1 MGGSP
6 ACGAVRGP
14 SVRPTAAEAPVPVS
28 VTGPSGPPPG
38 GLRAGRVGKE
48 TLMEALIGVIGAIV
62 GIALGAAGGMALR
75 NATQGRRLGEARDD
89 ADRVRADAEEEKKR
103 VLLEAKE
110 EALKTRQEVESEV
123 RDRRREVRRA
133 EDRLS
138 SREES
143 LDNRHQGL
151 ERREEQIAEREE
163 AIEQERH
170 EVESL
175 KARQVTKLEEV
186 ANLTNQE
193 ARDQIMQNAQGEME
207 HELAKRYYALEQ
219 KMLADVD
226 EKAKKTVALSIQRL
240 AADVVNESTTA
251 QVKLPNDE
259 MKGRLIGREGR
270 NIRAIEA
277 ATGVDLI
284 IDDTPEAV
292 TVSCFDPIRREVAKI
307 ALTNLIADGR
317 IHPARIEEAVAK
329 AQKEVE
335 ETIARCGEQAVL
347 DAGVRGL
354 NPELVKLLGRLQYR
368 YSYGENV
375 LQHSVEVA
383 RIAGMLAGEIEAD
396 PQISK
401 AGGLLHDI
409 GKALTHEFEGTH
421 IELGEEVARRY
432 NLPPAVTA
440 AINEHHDDDRGSV
453 EAFIVAAADAIS
465 AARPGSRRDTVELY
479 MKRLEALED
488 VANSFDGVQKSYA
501 IQAGREVRILVQPD
515 AIDDAEASNLA
526 RKVVRKIEE
535 NLVYPGEIVVTVVR
549 ETRASE
555 VAH

>member
-1 MGGSP
+1 
-6 ACGAVRGP
+6 
-14 SVRPTAAEAPVPVS
+14 
-28 VTGPSGPPPG
+28 
-38 GLRAGRVGKE
+38 
-48 TLMEALIGVIGAIV
+48 MEALLAVSGAVIGV
-62 GIALGAAGGMALR
+62 ALGAAAATIVR
-75 NATQGRRLGEARDD
+75 NSRQSRRVREARDE
-89 ADRVRADAEEEKKR
+89 AEQVRNEANEEKKR
-103 VLLEAKE
+103 VLIEAKE
-110 EALKTRQEVESEV
+110 EALRTRQEAESEV
-123 RDRRREVRRA
+123 RDRRREVQRA
-133 EDRLS
+133 QDRVA

-143 LDNRHQGL
+143 LDTRQGTL
-151 ERREEQIAEREE
+151 ELREQRLSEREE
-163 AIEQERH
+163 EFEQEH
-170 EVESL
+170 AEIETL
-175 KARQVTKLEEV
+175 KAEQLEKLEAV
-186 ANLTNQE
+186 ANLSHQE
-193 ARDQIMQNAQGEME
+193 ARDQVMRSAEDAMT

-219 KMLADVD
+219 KMFSDID
-226 EKAKKTVALSIQRL
+226 EKARKTIALSIQRL
-240 AADVVNESTTA
+240 AADVVNESTTS
-251 QVKLPNDE
+251 QVALPNDE

-277 ATGVDLI
+277 ATGVDVI

-292 TVSCFDPIRREVAKI
+292 TISCFDPIRREVAKI
-307 ALTNLIADGR
+307 AVTNLVADGR
-317 IHPARIEEAVAK
+317 IHPARIEESVAK
-329 AQKEVE
+329 AAKEVE
-335 ETIARCGEQAVL
+335 TTIARSGEQAVL

-354 NPELVKLLGRLQYR
+354 NPDLIRLLGRLQFR

-383 RIAGMLAGEIEAD
+383 RIAGMLAGEIGAD
-396 PQISK
+396 VQTSK

-432 NLPPAVTA
+432 SLSPAVTA

-479 MKRLEALED
+479 LKRLEALED

-515 AIDDAEASNLA
+515 RIDDAEASDLA

-535 NLVYPGEIVVTVVR
+535 NLVYPGEIMVTVVR
-549 ETRASE
+549 ETRVSE
-555 VAH
+555 VAR

>member
-1 MGGSP
+1 
-6 ACGAVRGP
+6 
-14 SVRPTAAEAPVPVS
+14 
-28 VTGPSGPPPG
+28 
-38 GLRAGRVGKE
+38 
-48 TLMEALIGVIGAIV
+48 MEALIV
-62 GIALGAAGGMALR
+62 GIAAAVGGLVIGIAAALFARSRGRSRRTGAA
-75 NATQGRRLGEARDD
+75 QEEAARIV
-89 ADRVRADAEEEKKR
+89 ASAEEEKKR
-103 VLLEAKE
+103 ALLEAQE
-110 EALKTRQEVESEV
+110 EALKAKQEAEAEL
-123 RDRRREVRRA
+123 RDRRREVQRA
-133 EDRLS
+133 ENRLA
-138 SREES
+138 SRSES
-143 LDNRHQGL
+143 LDNRQEGIELREQRVSDREQDVEHQY
-151 ERREEQIAEREE
+151 EE
-163 AIEQERH
+163 AEA
-170 EVESL
+170 L
-175 KARQVTKLEEV
+175 KAEQAVKLEQV
-186 ANLTNQE
+186 ANLSVQE
-193 ARDQIMQNAQGEME
+193 AKAQIMQTAEHEAE
-207 HELAKRYYALEQ
+207 HELAKRYYSLEQ
-219 KMLADVD
+219 KMLGEVD
-226 EKAKKTVALSIQRL
+226 EKAKKTIALSIQRL
-240 AADVVNESTTA
+240 ASDVVNESTTS
-251 QVKLPNDE
+251 QVALPNDE

-292 TVSCFDPIRREVAKI
+292 TVSCFDPIRREVAKV

-317 IHPARIEEAVAK
+317 IHPARIEEAVNK

-335 ETIARCGEQAVL
+335 DSIARSGEQAVL

-354 NPELVKLLGRLQYR
+354 NPELIRLLGRLQYR

-383 RIAGMLAGEIEAD
+383 RIAGLIAGEIEAD
-396 PQISK
+396 VQTSK

-432 NLPPAVTA
+432 SLSPAVTA

-453 EAFIVAAADAIS
+453 EAFVVAAADAIS

-479 MKRLEALED
+479 LKRLEALED

-501 IQAGREVRILVQPD
+501 IQAGREVRILVEPD
-515 AIDDAEASNLA
+515 EVDDVAASNLA

-549 ETRASE
+549 ETRATE

>member
-1 MGGSP
+1 
-6 ACGAVRGP
+6 
-14 SVRPTAAEAPVPVS
+14 
-28 VTGPSGPPPG
+28 
-38 GLRAGRVGKE
+38 
-48 TLMEALIGVIGAIV
+48 MEALIGVIGAII
-62 GIALGAAGGMALR
+62 GIALGLMTGILLR
-75 NATQGRRLGEARDD
+75 KVSQSRRVNSATDA
-89 ADRVRADAEEEKKR
+89 ADRIRIEAEEEKKR
-103 VLLEAKE
+103 VLFEAKE
-110 EALKTRQEVESEV
+110 EALHTKQEAETEV
-123 RDRRREVRRA
+123 RSRRREVQRA
-133 EDRLS
+133 EDRLDN
-138 SREES
+138 REET
-143 LDNRHQGL
+143 LGKRQQGIEQREQRL
-151 ERREEQIAEREE
+151 VEREGEVDQEQI
-163 AIEQERH
+163 
-170 EVESL
+170 EVEAL
-175 KARQVTKLEEV
+175 KAEQVTKLETI
-186 ANLTNQE
+186 ANLSLQE
-193 ARDQIMQNAQGEME
+193 AKDQIMHSAEGEME
-207 HELAKRYYALEQ
+207 HELSKRYYSLEQ
-219 KMLADVD
+219 KMLSEVD
-226 EKAKKTVALSIQRL
+226 EKAKKVVALSIQRL
-240 AADVVNESTTA
+240 AADVVNESTTS
-251 QVKLPNDE
+251 QVPLPNDE

-307 ALTNLIADGR
+307 ALANLIADGR
-317 IHPARIEEAVAK
+317 IHPARIEETVNK

-335 ETIARCGEQAVL
+335 ETIVRSGDQAVL
-347 DAGVRGL
+347 DADVRGL
-354 NPELVKLLGRLQYR
+354 NPELIKLLGRLQYR

-396 PQISK
+396 VQVSK

-432 NLPPAVTA
+432 DLSAPVTA

-479 MKRLEALED
+479 LKRLEALED
-488 VANSFDGVQKSYA
+488 VANSFDGVQKCFA
-501 IQAGREVRILVQPD
+501 IQAGREVRILVEPD
-515 AIDDAEASNLA
+515 EIDDAQASSLA
-526 RKVVRKIEE
+526 RNVVKKIEE

-549 ETRASE
+549 ETRVTE

>member
-1 MGGSP
+1 
-6 ACGAVRGP
+6 
-14 SVRPTAAEAPVPVS
+14 
-28 VTGPSGPPPG
+28 
-38 GLRAGRVGKE
+38 
-48 TLMEALIGVIGAIV
+48 MEALLTAIGAVV
-62 GIALGAAGGMALR
+62 GIALGVLGAIVAR
-75 NATQGRRLGEARDD
+75 NMTQSRRVGQARNEAEQILGEAG
-89 ADRVRADAEEEKKR
+89 EEKKR
-103 VLLEAKE
+103 LLIEAKE
-110 EALKTRQEVESEV
+110 EALKTRQEMENEL
-123 RDRRREVRRA
+123 RDRRREVQRA
-133 EDRLS
+133 EDRLA

-143 LDNRHQGL
+143 VDSRQSTL
-151 ERREEQIAEREE
+151 ELREQRLTEREE
-163 AIEQERH
+163 EVEQEH
-170 EVESL
+170 SEIASL
-175 KARQVTKLEEV
+175 RSEQTRRLEEI
-186 ANLTNQE
+186 AALTEQE
-193 ARDQIMQNAQGEME
+193 ARDQVMRTAEDGMK

-219 KMLADVD
+219 KMHSEAD
-226 EKAKKTVALSIQRL
+226 EKARKVVALSIQRL
-240 AADVVNESTTA
+240 AADVVNESTTS
-251 QVKLPNDE
+251 QVALPNDE

-277 ATGVDLI
+277 ATGVDII

-292 TVSCFDPIRREVAKI
+292 TISCFDPIRREVAKI
-307 ALTNLIADGR
+307 ALANLVADGR
-317 IHPARIEEAVAK
+317 IHPARIEEAVTK

-354 NPELVKLLGRLQYR
+354 SPDLIKLLGRLQYR

-396 PQISK
+396 VQTSK

-432 NLPPAVTA
+432 GLSAGVTA

-479 MKRLEALED
+479 LKRLEALED

-515 AIDDAEASNLA
+515 QIDDVEASDLA

-535 NLVYPGEIVVTVVR
+535 NLVYPGEIMVTVVR
-549 ETRASE
+549 ETRVTE
-555 VAH
+555 VAR

>member
-1 MGGSP
+1 
-6 ACGAVRGP
+6 
-14 SVRPTAAEAPVPVS
+14 
-28 VTGPSGPPPG
+28 
-38 GLRAGRVGKE
+38 
-48 TLMEALIGVIGAIV
+48 MEALVTVVVAAGGVALGILGAIV
-62 GIALGAAGGMALR
+62 AR
-75 NATQGRRLGEARDD
+75 NMTQNRRVGQARNEADQILGEAG
-89 ADRVRADAEEEKKR
+89 EEKKR
-103 VLLEAKE
+103 LLLEAKE
-110 EALKTRQEVESEV
+110 EALKTRQEMENEL
-123 RDRRREVRRA
+123 RDRRREVQRA
-133 EDRLS
+133 EDRLA

-143 LDNRHQGL
+143 VDSRQSGL
-151 ERREEQIAEREE
+151 EVREQRLTEREE
-163 AIEQERH
+163 EVEQEH
-170 EVESL
+170 SEVASL
-175 KARQVTKLEEV
+175 KSEQTRRLEEV
-186 ANLTNQE
+186 ANLTEQE
-193 ARDQIMQNAQGEME
+193 ARDQVMRTAEDDMK

-219 KMLADVD
+219 RMHSEAD
-226 EKAKKTVALSIQRL
+226 EKARKVVALSIQRL
-240 AADVVNESTTA
+240 AADVVNESTTS
-251 QVKLPNDE
+251 QVALPNDE

-277 ATGVDLI
+277 ATGVDII

-292 TVSCFDPIRREVAKI
+292 TISCFDPIRREVAKI
-307 ALTNLIADGR
+307 ALTNLVADGR
-317 IHPARIEEAVAK
+317 IHPARIEEAVTK

-354 NPELVKLLGRLQYR
+354 SPDLIKLLGRLQYR

-396 PQISK
+396 VQTSK

-432 NLPPAVTA
+432 SLSAGVTA

-479 MKRLEALED
+479 LKRLEALED

-515 AIDDAEASNLA
+515 QVDDVEASDLA

-535 NLVYPGEIVVTVVR
+535 NLVYPGEIMVTVVR
-549 ETRASE
+549 ETRVTE
-555 VAH
+555 VAR

>member
-1 MGGSP
+1 
-6 ACGAVRGP
+6 
-14 SVRPTAAEAPVPVS
+14 
-28 VTGPSGPPPG
+28 
-38 GLRAGRVGKE
+38 
-48 TLMEALIGVIGAIV
+48 MEALLGVIGAV
-62 GIALGAAGGMALR
+62 LGIALGIAGAMVVR
-75 NATQGRRLGEARDD
+75 NMKQGRRVTEARDD
-89 ADRVRADAEEEKKR
+89 ADRIRSEAEEEKKR

-110 EALKTRQEVESEV
+110 EALKTKQEVEGEI
-123 RDRRREVRRA
+123 RERRREAQRA
-133 EDRLS
+133 EDRLV

-143 LDNRHQGL
+143 VDSRQQALETR
-151 ERREEQIAEREE
+151 ERRLSEREGEVDQERTEIETLKSEQVRKLE
-163 AIEQERH
+163 AI
-170 EVESL
+170 
-175 KARQVTKLEEV
+175 
-186 ANLTNQE
+186 ANLSLQE
-193 ARDQIMQNAQGEME
+193 ARDQVMHTAEGGMT

-219 KMLADVD
+219 KMFSEVD
-226 EKAKKTVALSIQRL
+226 EKAKKVISLSIQRL
-240 AADVVNESTTA
+240 AADVVNESTTS
-251 QVKLPNDE
+251 QVSLPNDE

-277 ATGVDLI
+277 ATGVDII

-317 IHPARIEEAVAK
+317 IHPARIEEAVSK

-354 NPELVKLLGRLQYR
+354 NPDLIKLLGRLQYR

-375 LQHSVEVA
+375 LQHSVEVS
-383 RIAGMLAGEIEAD
+383 RIAGMLAGEVEAD
-396 PQISK
+396 VQTSK

-432 NLPPAVTA
+432 SLSPAVTA
-440 AINEHHDDDRGSV
+440 AINEHHDDDRGSA

-479 MKRLEALED
+479 LKRLEALED

-515 AIDDAEASNLA
+515 EIDDVEASDLA
-526 RKVVRKIEE
+526 RKVVKKIEE
-535 NLVYPGEIVVTVVR
+535 NLVYPGEIMVTVVR
-549 ETRASE
+549 ETRVTE

>member
-1 MGGSP
+1 
-6 ACGAVRGP
+6 
-14 SVRPTAAEAPVPVS
+14 
-28 VTGPSGPPPG
+28 
-38 GLRAGRVGKE
+38 
-48 TLMEALIGVIGAIV
+48 MEALIGIAGAVGGVVAGIV
-62 GIALGAAGGMALR
+62 AALLARSMGRNRRMGAA
-75 NATQGRRLGEARDD
+75 QDEA
-89 ADRVRADAEEEKKR
+89 AHIIASAEEEKKR
-103 VLLEAKE
+103 ALLEAKE
-110 EALKTRQEVESEV
+110 EALKAKQEAESEL
-123 RDRRREVRRA
+123 RDRRREVQRA
-133 EDRLS
+133 ENRLA
-138 SREES
+138 SRSES
-143 LDNRHQGL
+143 LDNRQESL
-151 ERREEQIAEREE
+151 ELREQRLADREQDVEHRYEE
-163 AIEQERH
+163 AEA
-170 EVESL
+170 L
-175 KARQVTKLEEV
+175 KAEQSVKLEQV
-186 ANLTNQE
+186 ANLSMQE
-193 ARDQIMQNAQGEME
+193 AKGQIMQAAEAESE

-219 KMLADVD
+219 KMLSEVD
-226 EKAKKTVALSIQRL
+226 DKAKKAIALSIQRL
-240 AADVVNESTTA
+240 ASDVVNESTTSHVA
-251 QVKLPNDE
+251 LPNEE

-292 TVSCFDPIRREVAKI
+292 TVSCFDPIRREIAKV

-317 IHPARIEEAVAK
+317 IHPARIEESVNK

-335 ETIARCGEQAVL
+335 ESIARSGEQAVL

-354 NPELVKLLGRLQYR
+354 NPELIKLLGRLQFR

-383 RIAGMLAGEIEAD
+383 RIAGMIAGEIEAD
-396 PQISK
+396 VQTSK

-432 NLPPAVTA
+432 SLSPAVTT

-453 EAFIVAAADAIS
+453 EAFVVAAADAIS

-479 MKRLEALED
+479 LKRLEALED

-501 IQAGREVRILVQPD
+501 IQAGREVRIMVQPD
-515 AIDDAEASNLA
+515 EVDDIAASDLA

-535 NLVYPGEIVVTVVR
+535 NLIYPGEIVVTVVR
-549 ETRASE
+549 ETRATE